1 MAMQEFPLGQFL
13 PDGADYKNPGLVM
26 CNNVLALPNSYSPIR
41 DLVGQGVFVYG
52 DIRGAFRF
60 DLPNGDQM
68 VAVGT
73 DTDLYVVRGDAVTPS
88 GLNLSLQPGEF
99 WSFDQFNDS
108 VFATSKR
115 GGLFRLPSILTDNTF
130 VAGLGAPP
138 RANAVNVVGDF
149 LFLGNL
155 VETGEI
161 DAPYRVRWSAY
172 NNPNYDWGT
181 DIGRQSGFVDMPSRF
196 GEVTAIYGGSF
207 DVIFQNHGISRIWY
221 TGGPSVFAKE
231 VIEDERGCPAPTSI
245 ARVGGF
251 VYFLSHDGFCRT
263 DGQGVEVISSDKVWD
278 WFSATR
284 DKNDATR
291 IQAAVN
297 WSARSIIWSFNAYRE
312 QRDEV
317 SIDASDPNVL
327 DDETLDINGPSF
339 DDDGVQVIY
348 SRQIIYNWG
357 LDQWT
362 TAEFDA
368 DWLVQSNVL
377 GISIDRDDPTIEDD
391 SDLDIDSVSLDDD
404 AFSAKGR
411 TLAAFRSNQFSY
423 FEGDTL
429 RATFET
435 GDFQPKTGN
444 RSFIRSV
451 LPLVETSDRTLLA
464 SIAGRDYV
472 GDGKTYGPNSAQGF
486 LMFCPVISD
495 ARFHSVR
502 VTIPEGT
509 EWDKASGFQIDWE
522 ASGIA

>member
-1 MAMQEFPLGQFL
+1 MAMQEIPLGQFL
-13 PDGADYKNPGLVM
+13 PDATDYKNPGLVT
-26 CNNVLALPNSYSPIR
+26 CNNVYALPNSYNPIR
-41 DLVGQGVFVYG
+41 EAVGQGVFVYG

-60 DLPNGDQM
+60 DLPNGEQM

-73 DTDLYVVRGDAVTPS
+73 DSDLYVIRGDAVTAS
-88 GLNLSLQPGEF
+88 GLGLALQSGEF

-108 VFATSKR
+108 IFATTKR
-115 GGLFRLPSILTDNTF
+115 GGLFKLPSAIADNSF
-130 VAGLGAPP
+130 IAGAGSPP
-138 RANAVNVVGDF
+138 RAQAANVVGDF

-155 VETGEI
+155 VEAGEV

-172 NNPNYDWGT
+172 NNPDETWTT
-181 DIGRQSGFVDMPSRF
+181 DVARQSGFVDMPSRF

-221 TGGPSVFAKE
+221 SGGPTVFSKE

-251 VYFLSHDGFCRT
+251 VYFLAHDGFCRT
-263 DGQGVEVISSDKVWD
+263 DGASVEVISSDKIWD
-278 WFSATR
+278 WFNKSR
-284 DKNDATR
+284 NDNDAAR
-291 IQAAVN
+291 VQAAVN
-297 WSARSIIWSFNAYRE
+297 WKARSIIWSFNAYRE
-312 QRDEV
+312 AKADV
-317 SIDASDPNVL
+317 PIDATDPDIL
-327 DDETLDINGPSF
+327 DDDDLDAVGPSF

-368 DWLVQSNVL
+368 DWLVQSNIL
-377 GISIDRDDPTIEDD
+377 GISIDRDDREIVNDD
-391 SDLDIDSVSLDDD
+391 DLDIDGLSLDDD
-404 AFSAKGR
+404 AFAAKGR
-411 TLAAFRSNQFSY
+411 ELAAFKSNQLSY
-423 FEGDTL
+423 FTGNTL

-435 GDFQPKTGN
+435 GDFQPKVGN

-451 LPLVETSDRTLLA
+451 LPIVETSERALLA
-464 SIAGRDYV
+464 TIAGRDYI
-472 GDGKTYGPNSAQGF
+472 GDAKSYGPNSPQGH

-495 ARFHSVR
+495 ARFHSLR
-502 VTIPEGT
+502 ITIPEGT
-509 EWDKASGFQIDWE
+509 EWEKASGFQIDWE